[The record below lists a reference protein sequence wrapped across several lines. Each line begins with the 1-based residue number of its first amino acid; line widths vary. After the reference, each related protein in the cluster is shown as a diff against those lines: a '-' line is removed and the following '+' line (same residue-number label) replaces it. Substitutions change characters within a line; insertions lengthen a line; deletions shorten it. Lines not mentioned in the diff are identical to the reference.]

1 MAGSHPLRRAD
12 IETHVL
18 PDGTCLLFDPD
29 TDAGHVLD
37 ALGSLVWDY
46 CDGALSAEAITDEVA
61 GLAPQESHLAAAV
74 RRLLADFAEAGLLAC
89 APRSERPS
97 EHLAEEPLRP

>member
-1 MAGSHPLRRAD
+1 MAGSHPVRRAD

-37 ALGSLVWDY
+37 ELGSLVWDY
-46 CDGALSAEAITDEVA
+46 CDGALSAADITDEVA
-61 GLAPQESHLAAAV
+61 GLLPEAPHLPAAV
-74 RRLLADFAEAGLLAC
+74 RGLLADFAEAGLLAC
-89 APRSERPS
+89 APRSEQPS
-97 EHLAEEPLRP
+97 QEPLRQ

>member
-18 PDGTCLLFDPD
+18 PDSTCLLFDPD

-37 ALGSLVWDY
+37 ALASLVWDY
-46 CDGALSAEAITDEVA
+46 CDGALNADDITDEVA
-61 GLAPQESHLAAAV
+61 GLLPEVRHLPAEV

-89 APRSERPS
+89 VPRSEQPS
-97 EHLAEEPLRP
+97 YEPLRQ

>member
-18 PDGTCLLFDPD
+18 PDGSSLLFDPV

-46 CDGALSAEAITDEVA
+46 CDGALSADDITDEVA
-61 GLAPQESHLAAAV
+61 ALLPEENHLAAEV
-74 RRLLADFAEAGLLAC
+74 RRLLADFADVGLLASE
-89 APRSERPS
+89 PRSEPPAKES
-97 EHLAEEPLRP
+97 LSS